1 MLNKGNNIQSSIIII
16 NLNQTKEESE
26 DRIIIA
32 NACMNEEAWLQ
43 KECNVTFTNQNRE
56 EERDLEMHA

>member
-43 KECNVTFTNQNRE
+43 KECNFHE
-56 EERDLEMHA
+56 SKP

>member
-43 KECNVTFTNQNRE
+43 KECNFTNQNRE

>member
-32 NACMNEEAWLQ
+32 SANAYMNEEAWLQ
-43 KECNVTFTNQNRE
+43 KECNFHE
-56 EERDLEMHA
+56 SKP